1 MNAKITYF
9 EGLLGGGKTL
19 LLRAAALLIV
29 LGTVSSQAADKKLTP
44 YHEVQAGVPA
54 GTLTK
59 YTNFTSKIFTNTTRD
74 WWVYVP
80 AQYQKDKPACVMVF
94 QDGHDYV
101 NLKGNWRVPT
111 VFDNLIAKGEMPV
124 TIGIFINPGH
134 IGSTLPKSAW
144 QSNNRSFEYDSLG
157 DRYARF
163 LVEEILPEVKKTYNI
178 TDDPEGRAISGA
190 SSGGICSFTVAWER
204 PDQFRKVLSTIG
216 SFVDL
221 RGGHVYPY
229 LIRKTEKKPIKVFP
243 QDSSGDLDNPFGNW
257 PLANQMMNSS
267 LRYMKY
273 DVKFD
278 YVEGFGHNSD
288 RGGQVFPDAL
298 KWLWEGYKK

>member
-1 MNAKITYF
+1 MNAEITYLNRF
-9 EGLLGGGKTL
+9 LRAGKALL
-19 LLRAAALLIV
+19 AAALVSL

-44 YHEVQAGVPA
+44 YHEVQAGVPT

-124 TIGIFINPGH
+124 TIAIFINPGH
-134 IGSTLPKSAW
+134 NGSYAPKSAW
-144 QSNNRSFEYDSLG
+144 QVSNRSFEYDSLG

-163 LVEEILPEVKKTYNI
+163 LVDEILPEVKKSYNI
-178 TDDPEGRAISGA
+178 TDDPEGRAICGA
-190 SSGGICSFTVAWER
+190 SSGGICSFTVAWEK

-229 LIRKTEKKPIKVFP
+229 LIRKTEKKPIKVFL

-267 LRYMKY
+267 LKYMKY

-288 RGGQVFPDAL
+288 RGGVVFPDAV

>member
-1 MNAKITYF
+1 MHTSLLQRVFQSALL
-9 EGLLGGGKTL
+9 LLGI
-19 LLRAAALLIV
+19 AAMV
-29 LGTVSSQAADKKLTP
+29 PAASAAPVQFTP
-44 YHEVQAGVPA
+44 YHQVQAGVPQ
-54 GTLTK
+54 GQITK
-59 YTNFTSKIFTNTTRD
+59 YTNFASKVFTNTLRD

-80 AQYQKDKPACVMVF
+80 AQYKADKAAAVMVF

-124 TIGIFINPGH
+124 TIAIFINPGH
-134 IGSTLPKSAW
+134 ENGKGTLTNAW
-144 QSNNRSFEYDSLG
+144 RSSNRSIEYDTLG
-157 DRYARF
+157 DRYAKF
-163 LVEEILPEVKKTYNI
+163 LIDEILPEVKKSWNI

-229 LIRKTEKKPIKVFP
+229 MIRKTEKKPIRVYL
-243 QDSSGDLDNPFGNW
+243 Q
-257 PLANQMMNSS
+257 
-267 LRYMKY
+267 
-273 DVKFD
+273 
-278 YVEGFGHNSD
+278 
-288 RGGQVFPDAL
+288 
-298 KWLWEGYKK
+298 